1 MPSTSAKQ
9 HRFMAAIAHNP
20 SFAKKVGVKQSVGKD
35 FAAADKGKIFNK
47 GGMMA
52 KIKRYNGATADG
64 SDIYSDR
71 DEYPE
76 AQEVERKTFAGGV
89 RMSPSYLTK
98 PASAAPYRMSQANK
112 DEPARNEATIE
123 RDAKVAAANARDND
137 NMASNVASNKASSAY
152 QNTMRKAAATNERQA
167 AQARAS
173 DDGKDYSGNGFRTA
187 GKASEAIA
195 AGALATVATLAGQPQ
210 IGGAIISKAAI
221 PAARQVLSSVLR
233 SNRTTGAE
241 KAGEGAARAVAKE
254 ADRIKNTPNTTAS
267 AVKPGGNRELSAKE
281 LINQNPGVYRTNR
294 NVSQK
299 ELDKLGKSN
308 EARFKD
314 REAKKGDMSDVLKL
328 RREEGLKKGGTVK
341 ESKAMVGK
349 EVAFFKK
356 KGAPASM
363 MKHEKAEMKG
373 MKMGGMPM
381 KFAHGGKMPM
391 KDGKPTFLKG
401 MNMGGMAKYAKGG
414 GIESR
419 GKTKGTIIRMASG
432 GSVSSASRR
441 ADGIAQRGK
450 TRC

>member
-9 HRFMAAIAHNP
+9 HRFMQSIAHNP

-71 DEYPE
+71 DENPE

-98 PASAAPYRMSQANK
+98 PASAAPYRMSQADK
-112 DEPARNEATIE
+112 DESARNEATIE

-137 NMASNVASNKASSAY
+137 NMASNVASNRASSAY

-173 DDGKDYSGNGFRTA
+173 DDGKDYSGDGLRTA
-187 GKASEAIA
+187 GNV
-195 AGALATVATLAGQPQ
+195 AGAIGGGAAATAALLAGQPLAARM
-210 IGGAIISKAAI
+210 IASKMAV
-221 PAARQVLSSVLR
+221 PAAKQVYSVFR

-267 AVKPGGNRELSAKE
+267 AVKPGGKVRDEMGPPAPNKTASMVKPGGRVRDEMGPPAPNKTAPAVKPGGKIRDTKGPTAAEMEELVNK
-281 LINQNPGVYRTNR
+281 
-294 NVSQK
+294 
-299 ELDKLGKSN
+299 GKV
-308 EARFKD
+308 A
-314 REAKKGDMSDVLKL
+314 
-328 RREEGLKKGGTVK
+328 LKKGGTVK

-363 MKHEKAEMKG
+363 VKHEKAEMMG
-373 MKMGGMPM
+373 MKKGGMPM
-381 KFAHGGKMPM
+381 KN
-391 KDGKPTFLKG
+391 GKPAF
-401 MNMGGMAKYAKGG
+401 MAKFAKGG

>member
-35 FAAADKGKIFNK
+35 FAAADKGKLFNK

-52 KIKRYNGATADG
+52 KIKRYNGATEDG

-71 DEYPE
+71 DENPE
-76 AQEVERKTFAGGV
+76 AQEVERRTSAGGV
-89 RMSPSYLTK
+89 RMSPDYLTK
-98 PASAAPYRMSQANK
+98 PASAAPYRMSQADK
-112 DEPARNEATIE
+112 DESARNEATIE

-137 NMASNVASNKASSAY
+137 NMATNRASNRASSAY
-152 QNTMRKAAATNERQA
+152 QDTMRKAAATNERQA

-173 DDGKDYSGNGFRTA
+173 DDGKDYSGNGLNTA
-187 GKASEAIA
+187 GKAGEAVA
-195 AGALATVATLAGQPQ
+195 AGALATAAMLRGQPL
-210 IGGAIISKAAI
+210 AARMLMSRTAI
-221 PAARQVLSSVLR
+221 PAAKQVYSVFR
-233 SNRTTGAE
+233 SNRTTGVE

-254 ADRIKNTPNTTAS
+254 AARRESTSNTTAS
-267 AVKPGGNRELSAKE
+267 AVKPGGGRELSAKE

-299 ELDKLGKSN
+299 ELDKSGKSN
-308 EARFKD
+308 EARFKA
-314 REAKKGDMSDVLKL
+314 REAGKGDMSDVLKR

-349 EVAFFKK
+349 EMAFMKK

-363 MKHEKAEMKG
+363 MKHEKAEMMG
-373 MKMGGMPM
+373 MKKGG
-381 KFAHGGKMPM
+381 MPM
-391 KDGKPTFLKG
+391 KDGKPAF
-401 MNMGGMAKYAKGG
+401 MAKYAKGG